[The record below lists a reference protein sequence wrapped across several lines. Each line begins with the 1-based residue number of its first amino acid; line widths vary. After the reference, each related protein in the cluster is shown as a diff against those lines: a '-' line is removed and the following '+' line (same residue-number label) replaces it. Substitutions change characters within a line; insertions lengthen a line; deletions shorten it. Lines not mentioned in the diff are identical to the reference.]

1 MKTRSSSPYLRRII
15 FRRQLIVSKHVER
28 FFISPKKKLNGL
40 TRWTCVLTSVQI
52 LHAQMPRPV
61 DSSRGEWARQFP
73 LSRRPTHFCVAS
85 VFQVRTSRPDTT
97 TTTTTTTTARRR
109 RHRRR
114 HCCSSSARSRHRSPT
129 AATTKLLPPPPSPP
143 PSPPSLIHHRGAS
156 PARQACHPCR
166 SDGRRGRCSP
176 RRVDPRIRRTMPLS
190 GGFDPGRAGATVS
203 PEPQANTLLRRKRIS
218 GPNVTPR

>member
-1 MKTRSSSPYLRRII
+1 
-15 FRRQLIVSKHVER
+15 
-28 FFISPKKKLNGL
+28 
-40 TRWTCVLTSVQI
+40 
-52 LHAQMPRPV
+52 MPRPV

-85 VFQVRTSRPDTT
+85 VSQVRTSRPDTT

-129 AATTKLLPPPPSPP
+129 AATTKPPPPPPPS
-143 PSPPSLIHHRGAS
+143 LIRRRGAS

-176 RRVDPRIRRTMPLS
+176 RRVDPQIRRTMPLS

-203 PEPQANTLLRRKRIS
+203 PEPQADTLLRRKRIL
-218 GPNVTPR
+218 GPNVMPQYDDDDNGQPLIPPLPPPLLFLLRPKPPPIPNSGR